1 MRAPWVLSFL
11 LLALSAPPAAA
22 MPLRDRVVESINPS
36 QWQTVP
42 ESGRRYWLHAPAAS
56 TLMPLVIVLHG
67 FGVMP
72 EEQEQISGFSQLA
85 EREGFAVAYP
95 LGEGEPPQWQFM
107 GKDDRDEKFIRAV
120 VDDVAQHHPIDRQRV
135 YLAGISN
142 GAQMSARMGCI
153 APDVFA
159 AIGLVAGNYM
169 GYSDC
174 QSDKPLPAILFHG
187 TADTTLRYDGRFVQ
201 FSPQHWAETRAA
213 QNNCVAL
220 PAVTFSQ
227 HEVTAQSWQ
236 QCRDEADVV
245 FYSIIGKGHSW
256 PGSTMPAAIT
266 TQTIN
271 ATTIMWDF
279 FRPHQRL

>member
-1 MRAPWVLSFL
+1 MRAPWALSFL
-11 LLALSAPPAAA
+11 LLALSAPPAMA

-42 ESGRRYWLHAPAAS
+42 ESGRRYWLHVPAAS

-67 FGVMP
+67 FGVTP

-95 LGEGEPPQWQFM
+95 LGEGDPPQWQFM

-120 VDDVAQHHPIDRQRV
+120 VEDVAQHHAIDWQRI

-153 APDVFA
+153 APDLFA

-174 QSDKPLPAILFHG
+174 RTDLPLPAILFHG

-213 QNNCVAL
+213 QNGCAAM

-236 QCRDEADVV
+236 QCRDDADVV

-271 ATTIMWDF
+271 ATTLMWDF